1 MNGGKLQGGGE
12 AGPEAILPLNF
23 KNLSVIGNQIAQA
36 TDEKAKQSVVQN
48 IQMTF
53 NNTVRNDG
61 DIDKIFERAD
71 DWIGQRGNKSS
82 FGVRGY

>member
-1 MNGGKLQGGGE
+1 MNGGNLQGGGE

-53 NNTVRNDG
+53 NNTVRNDN